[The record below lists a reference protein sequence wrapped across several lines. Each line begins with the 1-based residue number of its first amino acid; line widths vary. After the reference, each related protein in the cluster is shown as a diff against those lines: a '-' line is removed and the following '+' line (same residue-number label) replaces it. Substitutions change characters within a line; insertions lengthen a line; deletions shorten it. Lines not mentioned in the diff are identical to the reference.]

1 MGLHIVKICVE
12 QGYLPYDAPPA
23 AYDFEDKNCLTA
35 ASLSS
40 NEHRPVEGF
49 DEVLP
54 PSQAM
59 GALAVTTF

>member
-23 AYDFEDKNCLTA
+23 AYDWEDENCHTA
-35 ASLSS
+35 ASLLS
-40 NEHRPVEGF
+40 NEHRPVQGF
-49 DEVLP
+49 DEGPP
-54 PSQAM
+54 PSQAV